1 MGYDESQSMA
11 MDQSMGMDSNMF
23 MPQQPMRQPVSHRRP
38 IVLPSYLSLRHA
50 LPDPDEPFQLDYH
63 LYTAPL
69 PHVSSNLQTSNP
81 LHSFFIPDDIR
92 RTFQARHEATYL
104 PVGPSPGIPSEL
116 GVYHSLV
123 QLEGPGGPSR
133 VYGHPAP
140 VYRAVSTV
148 DGNVYCLR
156 RIEGAWDSICCGG
169 MLGLRKES
177 QRLESP
183 ECG

>member
-1 MGYDESQSMA
+1 MQLGYDESQSMA

-23 MPQQPMRQPVSHRRP
+23 MPQQPMRQPVSHHRP
-38 IVLPSYLSLRHA
+38 IALSSYYPVAYRSISCSTIVLTLTNR
-50 LPDPDEPFQLDYH
+50 FQLDYH

-81 LHSFFIPDDIR
+81 LHSFFIPDDLR

-156 RIEGAWDSICCGG
+156 RIEGA
-169 MLGLRKES
+169 
-177 QRLESP
+177 
-183 ECG
+183 

>member
-1 MGYDESQSMA
+1 MA

-23 MPQQPMRQPVSHRRP
+23 MQQQPMRQPVSHHRP
-38 IVLPSYLSLRHA
+38 IVLISCRQSFLLLLHHI
-50 LPDPDEPFQLDYH
+50 PDPDQPFQLDYH

-156 RIEGAWDSICCGG
+156 RIEGAWDATCCGG
-169 MLGLRKES
+169 PLVLLKELQRMERLGYAEF
-177 QRLESP
+177 
-183 ECG
+183 G